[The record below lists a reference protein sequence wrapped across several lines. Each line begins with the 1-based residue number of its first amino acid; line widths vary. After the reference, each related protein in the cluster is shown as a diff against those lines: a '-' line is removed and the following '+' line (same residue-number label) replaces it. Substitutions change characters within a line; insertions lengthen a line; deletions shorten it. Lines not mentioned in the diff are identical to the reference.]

1 MITLEELYNKVMSD
15 RNIMKEFVK
24 ASSNHAL
31 SVFAE
36 KHECIATE
44 RDIRNY
50 FILKCEGRLDDDDV
64 GAVTGGTVIF
74 EEMINDIYNMKF
86 GGDDI

>member
-24 ASSNHAL
+24 ASSYHSL
-31 SVFAE
+31 EVFAE
-36 KHECIATE
+36 KYGCLATE

-50 FILKCEGRLDDDDV
+50 FILKCEGRLEDDDV

-74 EEMINDIYNMKF
+74 EEMINDIFNMKY
-86 GGDDI
+86 GGDDK